1 MFLAGLVTFG
11 MIGLA
16 MISHLTNQ
24 QVRELAHARLAINQ
38 G

>member
-1 MFLAGLVTFG
+1 MFLARFVAFG

-24 QVRELAHARLAINQ
+24 QVRELAQARLAISQ
-38 G
+38 A